1 MSRPRKF
8 GKRDKSGRLKR
19 DQRRDFTLE
28 KEVEMQANT
37 LTARC
42 NAMGLTATY
51 ANLVAMRTQI
61 SGCEAGRAIMRHTVS
76 TEERTSLFAA
86 VQHMRIVT
94 ARYDQAIGA
103 PNRHAA
109 SLRILLPVDELHA
122 DASSPAMDDRTP
134 EARDR
139 AAVSAYMRLEGWLM
153 HTDGRAV
160 SEAKRVCLDDQRVKD
175 QEGLMLA
182 LACVA
187 DGLAGRKISFR
198 GR

>member
-8 GKRDKSGRLKR
+8 GKREKSGRLKR

-28 KEVEMQANT
+28 KEIEVQANT

-42 NAMGLTATY
+42 NAMGLTATH

-61 SGCEAGRAIMRHTVS
+61 SGCEAGRAVMRHTDAP
-76 TEERTSLFAA
+76 EARAALFAA

-103 PNRHAA
+103 PSRHAA
-109 SLRILLPVDELHA
+109 SLRILLPVEELHA
-122 DASSPAMDDRTP
+122 DASSPAIDGRTA
-134 EARDR
+134 EERDR
-139 AAVSAYMRLEGWLM
+139 AAVAAYMRLDGWLM
-153 HTDGRAV
+153 HSDGRAI
-160 SEAKRVCLDDQRVKD
+160 SEAKRVCLDDGPVKD
-175 QEGLMLA
+175 QAGLMLA

-187 DGLAGRKISFR
+187 DGLAGRKMVWR